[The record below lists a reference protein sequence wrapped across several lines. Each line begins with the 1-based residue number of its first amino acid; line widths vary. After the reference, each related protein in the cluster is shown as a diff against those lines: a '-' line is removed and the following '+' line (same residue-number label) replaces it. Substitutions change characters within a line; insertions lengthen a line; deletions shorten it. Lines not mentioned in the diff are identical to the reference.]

1 MELIAT
7 HNRVSCV
14 ISLEDGSLLAFD
26 ALNPRRERTGVH
38 ATLRISLDG
47 AVLAW
52 TLCNVER
59 SEERTRLARKAH
71 RMLGEMVRQLVTE
84 ADLTHWVDEFCA
96 RIWDAYTDASR
107 PVDVVPE
114 DGPPAEPLL
123 QPPIL
128 VERGGTILF
137 GPPGRGK
144 SYTALVLA
152 VALDAGVEAGVFRP
166 RRPVR
171 AIYVNLERP
180 RHSLARRLRM
190 VNLALGLAPDRPLRM
205 LNARGRT
212 YADIHDIL
220 LDDIQ
225 RHGIGLVVLDSISRA
240 GLGTLN
246 EDITANRLM
255 DSLNALG
262 VAWLALAHTPRADP
276 EHAYGSIMQDAAADI
291 VVRLVSQSL
300 ETKLGVGLQVTKAND
315 LGKVPM
321 SIMCLEFA
329 NGQLQTVR
337 KARSGEFAD
346 IEAERPRSLS
356 EQIMELLLDVGQ
368 LTASQVAQE
377 LGYSREWVVKALRAL
392 TSAGQVH
399 AFRKGHEVYY
409 GAAAHEG

>member
-7 HNRVSCV
+7 HNRVSCT
-14 ISLEDGSLLAFD
+14 IPLEDGSLLALD

-47 AVLAW
+47 TVLAW

-96 RIWDAYTDASR
+96 RIWDAYTGPSR
-107 PVDVVPE
+107 PVDVTPE

-128 VERGGTILF
+128 VEGGGTILF

-144 SYTALVLA
+144 SYTALILA

-166 RRPVR
+166 RRRVK

-220 LDDIQ
+220 LEDIQ

-255 DSLNALG
+255 DALNALG

-276 EHAYGSIMQDAAADI
+276 DHTYGSIMQDAAADI
-291 VVRLVSQSL
+291 VVQLISEAS
-300 ETKLGVGLQVTKAND
+300 EEKLGVGLQVTKAND
-315 LGKVPM
+315 LGRVPM
-321 SIMCLEFA
+321 ATICLEFA
-329 NGQLQTVR
+329 NGQLQTIR
-337 KARSGEFAD
+337 KARAGEFVD
-346 IEAERPRSLS
+346 IEAKKPRSVS

-368 LTASQVAQE
+368 MTASQVAQE

-392 TSAGQVH
+392 ASAGQVR

-409 GAAAHEG
+409 GAAGDV